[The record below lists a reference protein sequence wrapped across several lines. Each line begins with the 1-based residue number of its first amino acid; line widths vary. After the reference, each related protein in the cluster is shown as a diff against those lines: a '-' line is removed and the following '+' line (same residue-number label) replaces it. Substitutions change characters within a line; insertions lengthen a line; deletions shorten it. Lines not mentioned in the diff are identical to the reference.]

1 MSVEAPPPAHEV
13 RLESGPSKYTIHD
26 LLVLANP
33 ATSYTSRLACVGFID
48 QNAFYAQV
56 EQHRLQLDRKAPVV
70 CAQWNSLIAVSY
82 AARAY
87 GINRMDSIDSAR
99 RKCPGLVAAH
109 AAVYKKGE
117 SHWAY
122 IDDGELRKQQH
133 LYKVSLDP
141 YRRESRKIIG
151 VLASQ
156 CPVVQKASVDESFV
170 DLGPMVV
177 DELVRRGWVD
187 LKQDAGTSLPDVKS
201 LVGGF
206 KEGKSLVGGSEE
218 GKGGMGSGGD
228 TDKGTGDG
236 EDTNM
241 SVGDGKDTDTG
252 IGNRNNGG
260 KPSGGHRDTDNGGE
274 ATENGG
280 EASESGGEDSGTS
293 NAHTNPSKNSKGPN
307 SDSKPDPSGPSK
319 PLVDAHPFSR
329 GFIGETLQHNTVSDW
344 DELVLLLGSQMVFRL
359 RQLIE
364 SELGYLTSGGV
375 AHNKVLAKLAGGFRK
390 PDNQVVVLKATTPRF
405 LANFKL
411 TDIPGMGGIEG
422 KDTVAKLSIPP
433 TESDPIGYI
442 RANYDL
448 DHLRAVLSDDRAAS
462 VYDMVHGTLTQPIKT
477 QTAVKQMLS
486 RKNLASKAIVNTLGD
501 AFDWLRVFVADL
513 INRIGE
519 LDDENPHSK
528 SVYRPKTISITLNLY
543 SINSGMSRQTKMPL
557 VVPLDRLRSAME
569 SVGTRVMCDAF
580 ASVCDMEKLNHG
592 KPTKELFKDLSQFR
606 YVKTCDL
613 MGMGCTVSNF
623 VEVASDSMLDRL
635 STASNSD
642 RDYRARMFEEANT
655 TNVGHNPRSH
665 EAKSRHMRPTG
676 VTAVP
681 KPDKQYLKR
690 LFSEVESTPPAMR
703 HHLPHASHK
712 KHTSP
717 DILSQLRAG
726 SSGRADPSR
735 PHPRADKNP
744 LGDDSDDNWREKVNE
759 GYCTRCKEPV
769 TDASAHLDYHV
780 ALELDAQLNAPR

>member
-170 DLGPMVV
+170 DLGPMIV

-201 LVGGF
+201 LVGGNG
-206 KEGKSLVGGSEE
+206 E
-218 GKGGMGSGGD
+218 GGMGGD
-228 TDKGTGDG
+228 TDTG
-236 EDTNM
+236 
-241 SVGDGKDTDTG
+241 VGDGKDTDTG
-252 IGNRNNGG
+252 VGDGGDTNTGMGDSDTGG
-260 KPSGGHRDTDNGGE
+260 KPGGGHRDIENGGE
-274 ATENGG
+274 ATENDEEANESSGK
-280 EASESGGEDSGTS
+280 ASESGREASGTS
-293 NAHTNPSKNSKGPN
+293 KAHTNPLKRFKGPN
-307 SDSKPDPSGPSK
+307 SHSRGSTPDPSGPSK
-319 PLVDAHPFSR
+319 AKLVDAHPFSR
-329 GFIGETLQHNTVSDW
+329 GFVGETLQHNTVSDW

-642 RDYRARMFEEANT
+642 RDYRARMFQEVNT
-655 TNVGHNPRSH
+655 TNVGHNPRSQ

-735 PHPRADKNP
+735 PHTRGDKNP
-744 LGDDSDDNWREKVNE
+744 LGDDSDDNWREKVNG

>member
-1 MSVEAPPPAHEV
+1 MSVEAPPPAHAV
-13 RLESGPSKYTIHD
+13 GLESGPSKYTIHD

-170 DLGPMVV
+170 DLGPMIV

-201 LVGGF
+201 LVGGSQ
-206 KEGKSLVGGSEE
+206 EGKSLVGGSEE
-218 GKGGMGSGGD
+218 GKGGMGSGGN
-228 TDKGTGDG
+228 TDKGVGDG

-241 SVGDGKDTDTG
+241 GVGDGVDTNTGVGDTG
-252 IGNRNNGG
+252 NAKETGG
-260 KPSGGHRDTDNGGE
+260 GDRD
-274 ATENGG
+274 TENGG
-280 EASESGGEDSGTS
+280 EASESGGRGSGTS
-293 NAHTNPSKNSKGPN
+293 NAHTNPMKRFKGPN
-307 SDSKPDPSGPSK
+307 SHSRGSTPDPSGPSKAK

-390 PDNQVVVLKATTPRF
+390 PDNQVVVLKATTPKF

-462 VYDMVHGTLTQPIKT
+462 VYDMVHGTLNQPIKT

-642 RDYRARMFEEANT
+642 RDYRARMFQEVNT
-655 TNVGHNPRSH
+655 TNVGHNPRSQ
-665 EAKSRHMRPTG
+665 ETKSRHMRPTG

-735 PHPRADKNP
+735 PHTRADKNP
-744 LGDDSDDNWREKVNE
+744 LGDDCDDNWREKVNE